1 MSWQGELKIM
11 EERLRLQMS
20 SAARPYDTRT
30 SLKCMAILSAFGL
43 CAAACYP
50 LLWVSGLSENFCFF
64 HHLSSF
70 VHFFYPTMTEVWVF
84 DIACRWLDQHVRST
98 HVSDW
103 ILLGI
108 LRETHRWRNS
118 RQVGMVV
125 IAFSKSSQLYA
136 APLVVLAA
144 LGTVYGSSM
153 LMIYYV
159 NWRFHVPLADM
170 AMALGIA
177 MICLTLVT
185 VAERHYESTKEKQ
198 TEALSRRLR
207 QLLAYFKYTVTPV
220 ATGRNWKFLVFFSKC
235 APSRLMF

>member
-1 MSWQGELKIM
+1 
-11 EERLRLQMS
+11 
-20 SAARPYDTRT
+20 
-30 SLKCMAILSAFGL
+30 
-43 CAAACYP
+43 
-50 LLWVSGLSENFCFF
+50 
-64 HHLSSF
+64 
-70 VHFFYPTMTEVWVF
+70 
-84 DIACRWLDQHVRST
+84 
-98 HVSDW
+98 
-103 ILLGI
+103 
-108 LRETHRWRNS
+108 
-118 RQVGMVV
+118 MVV

-170 AMALGIA
+170 AMALVIA

-220 ATGRNWKFLVFFSKC
+220 ATGRN
-235 APSRLMF
+235 

>member
-20 SAARPYDTRT
+20 SATRPYDTRT

-50 LLWVSGLSENFCFF
+50 LLW
-64 HHLSSF
+64 
-70 VHFFYPTMTEVWVF
+70 
-84 DIACRWLDQHVRST
+84 
-98 HVSDW
+98 
-103 ILLGI
+103 
-108 LRETHRWRNS
+108 
-118 RQVGMVV
+118 VGMVV

-170 AMALGIA
+170 AMALVIA

-220 ATGRNWKFLVFFSKC
+220 ATLSCILQFAWPSALLYATSFMVLLKIFRAALLKLTWAGCPKPGEQMRVLLSGDSFPPKLDGVQNFARNTIQALVRDGHKVHVFL
-235 APSRLMF
+235 